1 MPGHQR
7 LLQDPCDLSVLRCC
21 GLVTGGGGGA
31 ALARE
36 APFAATYR
44 DAFQHTRSEEW
55 MT

>member
-7 LLQDPCDLSVLRCC
+7 LLQDPCDLRYSAAAVWSPAAA
-21 GLVTGGGGGA
+21 GA